1 MDEIKQSQKAGEGS
15 NLIQARTLNVN
26 NTYVGI
32 TEQRAREIFSDEMAQ
47 RANCLAVEAQDVAT
61 KRMLDLFSDLIA
73 RVKKCEKDLS
83 SFSDPGFLQNVRI
96 AQESAAVSE
105 RKEDI
110 ETLSE
115 LLLARMNG
123 KLKRS
128 TKTGLRKA
136 IEIVPELEGNEVTAL
151 AAMFFYSRCHLTN
164 MYAVAAELHLAAL
177 DNNFSAILSASDLPS
192 GPRWIQHLSILD
204 CVEVNHIGS
213 FKKMEDYYAED
224 ANGIICVGIAKDS
237 AEHLEAIKIL
247 NEYGIDPNMLVMH
260 DLLSEY
266 VRLPIVKL
274 NDFSTLP
281 LVIPNIPKIFT
292 MTPSE
297 KQKEGLAKVIKLYS
311 NDKALLKKVKSA
323 FVEKIAG
330 YSNLNQFKTWLSSLK
345 HSFEL
350 TPIGEALAYVNA
362 RRCMPGLPI
371 MELE

>member
-1 MDEIKQSQKAGEGS
+1 MDKSEQTQKAGDNAVQNQIGTQIIVGVDEKRVREICDEKIAFAINDLSLGASDIGRQRIGALTNKVIEKIKKDPS
-15 NLIQARTLNVN
+15 NIQA
-26 NTYVGI
+26 
-32 TEQRAREIFSDEMAQ
+32 
-47 RANCLAVEAQDVAT
+47 
-61 KRMLDLFSDLIA
+61 
-73 RVKKCEKDLS
+73 
-83 SFSDPGFLQNVRI
+83 FSDPSFQRDIIRAQI
-96 AQESAAVSE
+96 AAAESDRE
-105 RKEDI
+105 PDI

-136 IEIVPELEGNEVTAL
+136 IEIVPELEENELTAL
-151 AAMFFYSRCHLTN
+151 TAMFFYSNCQVIN
-164 MYAVAAELHLAAL
+164 MYAVTAEMHLAVL
-177 DNNFSAILSASDLPS
+177 DTNFAAILSASNLPS

-224 ANGIICVGIAKDS
+224 ANGIICAGIAKDS

-260 DLLSEY
+260 DLLSDY
-266 VRLPIVKL
+266 VRLPVVKL

-281 LVIPNIPKIFT
+281 LVIPNIPNIFT

-362 RRCMPGLPI
+362 RRCIPEFPI
-371 MELE
+371 IELE